1 MTVMSSEE
9 ASLAIT
15 HVKHVDIER
24 VLRDSHLNQ
33 NNTFLLVISIF
44 IVGLNEWVF
53 VPRREQHTLQ
63 RDFDD

>member
-1 MTVMSSEE
+1 MSSEE

-44 IVGLNEWVF
+44 IVGLNE
-53 VPRREQHTLQ
+53 
-63 RDFDD
+63 